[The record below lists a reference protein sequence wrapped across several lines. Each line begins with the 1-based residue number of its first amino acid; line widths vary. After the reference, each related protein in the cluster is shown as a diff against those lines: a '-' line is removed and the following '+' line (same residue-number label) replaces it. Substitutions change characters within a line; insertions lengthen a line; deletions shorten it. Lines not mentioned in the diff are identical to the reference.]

1 MFLGNILKTARQM
14 GFKGPVF
21 GTGPAPTEEIGRVAG
36 KDSATDWFNTSPVVN
51 SPMMTPM
58 IKEIKKMH
66 LDKYGHFNLDY
77 LQGWDGIWCL
87 VQAIE
92 KAQSL
97 DPFVVAETWG
107 KMNRIETAYGAG
119 TMGGLKT
126 YGVNHVVVKPFP
138 ISRLV
143 NGEPEHV
150 KWILPEV
157 P

>member
-1 MFLGNILKTARQM
+1 MSVGNILKTARQL

-21 GTGPAPTEEIGRVAG
+21 GTTPASIEEVGRVAG
-36 KDSATDWFNTSPVVN
+36 KDSATDWFNTSPVVD
-51 SPMMTPM
+51 SPGMTPM
-58 IKEIKKMH
+58 IKQIKQMH
-66 LDKYGHFNLDY
+66 LDKYGHFSLDY
-77 LQGWDGIWCL
+77 LIGWDGIWCL

-97 DPFVVAETWG
+97 DPSVVAETWE
-107 KMNRIETAYGAG
+107 KMNRIETAYGTG

-138 ISRLV
+138 ISRLM
-143 NGEPEHV
+143 NGVAEHI
-150 KWILPEV
+150 KWVLPEV